1 MLDKA
6 FETLKTYDWGQD
18 RNQLK
23 PIDEAVVGSY
33 GDAAARKELETK
45 LAAVLTTDV
54 TYDAK
59 QFVCR
64 QLMVI
69 GTAASVPTLAG
80 LLGDKEMS
88 HMARYALERIEGA
101 EAGNALRDS
110 IGGISDEL
118 KVGVISS
125 LGVRGEDDSVNT
137 LKGLSGSGN
146 AAVAKAAVAALG
158 AIRSKAAA
166 AALASI
172 KPTDDIKAVAA
183 DASLAC
189 AESLLKAGDKAGA
202 LAAYKRLLTSE
213 PSKQVKLAATRG
225 MLACSK

>member
-18 RNQLK
+18 RKQLK
-23 PIDEAVVGSY
+23 PIDEAVVSSY
-33 GDAAARKELETK
+33 GDAAARKDLEAK

-69 GTAASVPTLAG
+69 GKAASVPTLAG

-88 HMARYALERIEGA
+88 HMARYALERIEDA
-101 EAGNALRDS
+101 AAGKAMRDS
-110 IGGISDEL
+110 LGGIGDEL

-137 LKGLSGSGN
+137 LKGLAGSGN

-166 AALASI
+166 TALASI
-172 KPTDDIKAVAA
+172 KPTGDTKAAAA

-202 LAAYKRLLTSE
+202 LATYKRLLTSD